1 MDLLGCQLRQL
12 LQTFLQLQR
21 EFLIALLAHRLHV
34 KLDKFILQCEPD
46 VAGGA
51 GEAIHTPGLVKS

>member
-1 MDLLGCQLRQL
+1 MDFLGCQLRQL

-34 KLDKFILQCEPD
+34 KLHKFIPLTQRT
-46 VAGGA
+46 VIKMLFANYML
-51 GEAIHTPGLVKS
+51 H